1 MTEHDKDYIHP
12 SDAEIERLMK
22 SAAPGIETTIQT
34 VEGAER
40 AYFGAIMATSLPETV
55 IASAT
60 TPSSPWTHERQ
71 QDVRWATDREQR
83 APH

>member
-1 MTEHDKDYIHP
+1 MYTLRYRERSREAGMTEHDKDYIHP

-60 TPSSPWTHERQ
+60 TPSSPGAE
-71 QDVRWATDREQR
+71 VS
-83 APH
+83 